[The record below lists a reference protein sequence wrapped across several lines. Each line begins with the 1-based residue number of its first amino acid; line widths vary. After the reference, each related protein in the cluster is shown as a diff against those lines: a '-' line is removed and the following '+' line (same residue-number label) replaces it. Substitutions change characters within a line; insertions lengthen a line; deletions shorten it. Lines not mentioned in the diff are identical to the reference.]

1 MNLNIPITLFAMG
14 DFQGGES
21 RFSPLNAS
29 ADLLRAPHQNTAA
42 IHVKQV
48 NKSVAIPHGNL
59 NILMDINIS
68 VKLGTSVAIVG
79 ESGSGKSTLLA
90 LMAGLDTPTSGE
102 VILLGKDLT
111 TLTEDQRAQL
121 RAKRVGFVWQ
131 AFNLVP
137 YLTALENVLLPLSLS
152 KEPQAQERAEH
163 WLAAVGLSA
172 RATHYPKQLSGGEQQ
187 RVAIAR
193 AFATQP
199 ELVFADEPTGNL
211 DQRTGTLISEL
222 MWEMNAKQNTTL
234 VLVTHDIKL
243 AEHCQRQIHLQSG
256 QVVEQ

>member
-1 MNLNIPITLFAMG
+1 M
-14 DFQGGES
+14 S
-21 RFSPLNAS
+21 
-29 ADLLRAPHQNTAA
+29 DLA
-42 IHVKQV
+42 IQFEQV
-48 NKSVAIPHGNL
+48 SKSVAIPHGDL
-59 NILMDINIS
+59 NILIDINLS

-102 VILLGKDLT
+102 IILLGQALT
-111 TLTEDQRAQL
+111 QLTEDQRAQL

-137 YLTALENVLLPLSLS
+137 YLTALENVLLPLSLT
-152 KEPQAQERAEH
+152 KEPQAKERALH
-163 WLAAVGLSA
+163 WLNAVGLSA

-193 AFATQP
+193 AFAIQP

-211 DQRTGTLISEL
+211 DQRTGALVSEL
-222 MWEMNAKQNTTL
+222 MWEMNAQHQTTL
-234 VLVTHDIKL
+234 VLVTHDPKL
-243 AEHCQRQIHLQSG
+243 AEHCQKQIHLQSG
-256 QVVEQ
+256 QIVVGINT